1 MEKFVQGKIMQIEMV
16 IKRFFSSSD
25 EHVTKR
31 DNEEFLGGNDSVHCI
46 NNVKRYVY

>member
-31 DNEEFLGGNDSVHCI
+31 DNEEFLEGYDSVLCI
-46 NNVKRYVY
+46 NYAKRYVY